1 MQETFKS
8 ECSVHMRP
16 LRVYKLYYNFFCFS
30 FFSSE
35 NRLVKINDGM
45 KGGNCKPSDIARK
58 IAQAF
63 SFNWRDSGER
73 FVLFYIGVG

>member
-8 ECSVHMRP
+8 ECPVHMRP
-16 LRVYKLYYNFFCFS
+16 LRVYKLYYHFFAS
-30 FFSSE
+30 VFFSSE

>member
-8 ECSVHMRP
+8 EGSVHMRP
-16 LRVYKLYYNFFCFS
+16 LRVYKLYYIFFASVSFS
-30 FFSSE
+30 LE

-63 SFNWRDSGER
+63 LFNCRDSGER

>member
-1 MQETFKS
+1 MNYIIFFFA
-8 ECSVHMRP
+8 SV
-16 LRVYKLYYNFFCFS
+16 

-73 FVLFYIGVG
+73 FVFFYIGVG